1 MDEIDV
7 LLDAARDLIDL
18 NYYTEAMAML
28 ADVIRRFPDEPD
40 AYYLLGCSALN
51 LRMGAEAFGFF
62 SMANELCP
70 DESDILSGMADACLT
85 MDRLDLA
92 DTFITRAEQAEAGN
106 INAAISRGHY
116 LERMDLYEE
125 AVEHYRTIMKSD
137 SGNDYLNARMGYC
150 LMNMGMFE
158 EAAKEIAGYLAENP
172 TDSEWHFQLGLCYGN
187 MGMLDEAISTFN
199 YLVRTSP
206 DDPMARAYLAL
217 AMADKGWITEAQ
229 QEITRALRMDPDNPR
244 VQEIYDDIMGRD
256 EGGASSGNP
265 GDLAGLF
272 ALLLILKTI
281 SDRSERFRRT

>member
-18 NYYTEAMAML
+18 NYYSEAMTML
-28 ADVIRRFPDEPD
+28 ADVVRRYPDEPD

-70 DESDILSGMADACLT
+70 DEADILSGMADACLT
-85 MDRLDLA
+85 MDRLELA
-92 DTFITRAEQAEAGN
+92 DRFISQAERAEDGS

-125 AVEHYRTIMKSD
+125 AVEHYRTILKSD
-137 SGNDYLNARMGYC
+137 PENDYLNARMGYC

-158 EAAKEIAGYLAENP
+158 EAAREIAGYLAENP

-199 YLVRTSP
+199 YLVRTTP

-229 QEITRALRMDPDNPR
+229 QEITRALRMDPDNQR
-244 VQEIYDDIMGRD
+244 VREIYDDIMGRD
-256 EGGASSGNP
+256 EGGASSGTP
-265 GDLAGLF
+265 GDLAGLL
-272 ALLLILKTI
+272 ALLVLLKTI